1 LKEKLQIAVLLDNN
15 NYVPS
20 WEYQILKSISDS
32 DYSKI
37 VLVIRDRSDYS
48 SVKKKKKSIANC
60 VNNILETSDKFL
72 FRGSYDYDL
81 KKNVTGLFADIP
93 ELVINPADDSI
104 PANTINEI
112 NSFNLDIILKF
123 GFHILENYFFE
134 VPKYGI
140 WVFSIDNP
148 ESYKAI
154 RSGFLEVVRKY
165 PVTNS
170 SLLIIKEDPSQT
182 EIIFSSRESTCP
194 YSININRNNV
204 FWRATLFIP
213 RIMSG
218 IHKYGDDYLNVLKG
232 KHKALGIDE
241 DRFMQS
247 ESLLTPA
254 HRIINY
260 FTSAIRSVYKKIFY
274 TDAFSWKLL
283 FDINQERNSY
293 STNFDS
299 FKEILPPVGFFWADP
314 FIIAENDSFYIFV
327 EEFNYKTD
335 KAHISVLKLDI
346 NGNLLSS
353 EKIIEKSYHMS
364 YPFVF
369 RIESDYY
376 MIPETCENKTIELYK
391 CTEFP
396 YRWEFDRNIME
407 NISAVDTTLFY
418 HNNKWWLFTSIDQT
432 KNHSGTST
440 ELFLFFSD
448 NIFANDWKSHP
459 LNPIVSDIRTARPA
473 GKLFIHNGEIYRPS
487 QDCSVRYGKGFN
499 INRVTRLNDLE
510 YEENVDFIVEPIWDK
525 QLKGTHTFNS
535 DKNSTIIDVYSFRKR
550 IRI

>member
-1 LKEKLQIAVLLDNN
+1 MLPDCL
-15 NYVPS
+15 
-20 WEYQILKSISDS
+20 
-32 DYSKI
+32 
-37 VLVIRDRSDYS
+37 
-48 SVKKKKKSIANC
+48 
-60 VNNILETSDKFL
+60 
-72 FRGSYDYDL
+72 
-81 KKNVTGLFADIP
+81 DIP
-93 ELVINPADDSI
+93 ELVMNPADDSI

-218 IHKYGDDYLNVLKG
+218 IHKYGDDYLNALKG

-254 HRIINY
+254 RSIINY

-274 TDAFSWKLL
+274 TDAFSWNLL
-283 FDINQERNSY
+283 FDNNRNVTVIRLI
-293 STNFDS
+293 STVLR
-299 FKEILPPVGFFWADP
+299 KYYLRVGFFWADP
-314 FIIAENDSFYIFV
+314 FIVAENENFYIFV
-327 EEFNYKTD
+327 EEFTIKQ
-335 KAHISVLKLDI
+335 IKLI
-346 NGNLLSS
+346 
-353 EKIIEKSYHMS
+353 
-364 YPFVF
+364 F
-369 RIESDYY
+369 RS
-376 MIPETCENKTIELYK
+376 
-391 CTEFP
+391 
-396 YRWEFDRNIME
+396 
-407 NISAVDTTLFY
+407 
-418 HNNKWWLFTSIDQT
+418 
-432 KNHSGTST
+432 
-440 ELFLFFSD
+440 
-448 NIFANDWKSHP
+448 
-459 LNPIVSDIRTARPA
+459 
-473 GKLFIHNGEIYRPS
+473 
-487 QDCSVRYGKGFN
+487 
-499 INRVTRLNDLE
+499 
-510 YEENVDFIVEPIWDK
+510 
-525 QLKGTHTFNS
+525 
-535 DKNSTIIDVYSFRKR
+535 
-550 IRI
+550 